1 MELINNTE
9 RGAFEMPVNE
19 GVAYI
24 SYRTSGDVVLL
35 MHTEVPE
42 ELEGQGIGSSL
53 VQKTFE
59 YLEANKLRMVPRC
72 AFVMTYLKRHPEWN
86 RLLDESAA
94 A

>member
-1 MELINNTE
+1 MEE
-9 RGAFEMPVNE
+9 
-19 GVAYI
+19 
-24 SYRTSGDVVLL
+24 
-35 MHTEVPE
+35 
-42 ELEGQGIGSSL
+42 QGIGSSL